1 MKKILYFVIARGGRY
16 DPFHSTISSCTF
28 ITMIQTHKWILLGPG
43 SRWIEHKPACSF
55 AHYLLNSIFSFSG
68 PLDYWAIPPWTHRL
82 IDWHFLW
89 NASISISLKIPSSK
103 HHIQPYDF
111 ELLSFRVYF
120 SSSNTMSKFSRNA
133 MCVPCLYIWDLPE
146 TRDNLAGTMQVQAR
160 AGARPQKSFDD
171 VV

>member
-16 DPFHSTISSCTF
+16 DPFHSIISSCTF
-28 ITMIQTHKWILLGPG
+28 ITIIQTHKWILLGPG